1 MELTALG
8 RVLSGSSVSATV
20 VPTISMPMNAKRA
33 IWKPP
38 RKPVNPVGKKPPWLH
53 RFETAAAVPSSS
65 TVPVATMPKPTRTSA
80 TIATIL
86 TSANQNSVSPKALT
100 VIALRAKS
108 SRVVAP
114 IGIHAGKS
122 GHQKC
127 V

>member
-1 MELTALG
+1 
-8 RVLSGSSVSATV
+8 
-20 VPTISMPMNAKRA
+20 MNAKRA

-38 RKPVNPVGKKPPWLH
+38 RKPVNPVGKKPPWLQ
-53 RFETAAAVPSSS
+53 RLETAAAVPSVS
-65 TVPVATMPKPTRTSA
+65 TVPMATMAKPTTTRA
-80 TIATIL
+80 MIATIL
-86 TSANQNSVSPKALT
+86 MSANQNSVSPKALT

>member
-1 MELTALG
+1 M
-8 RVLSGSSVSATV
+8 
-20 VPTISMPMNAKRA
+20 
-33 IWKPP
+33 
-38 RKPVNPVGKKPPWLH
+38 NPVGKKPPWLQ
-53 RFETAAAVPSSS
+53 RLETAAAVPSVS
-65 TVPVATMPKPTRTSA
+65 TVPMATMAKPTTTRA
-80 TIATIL
+80 MIATIL
-86 TSANQNSVSPKALT
+86 MSANQNSVSPKALT